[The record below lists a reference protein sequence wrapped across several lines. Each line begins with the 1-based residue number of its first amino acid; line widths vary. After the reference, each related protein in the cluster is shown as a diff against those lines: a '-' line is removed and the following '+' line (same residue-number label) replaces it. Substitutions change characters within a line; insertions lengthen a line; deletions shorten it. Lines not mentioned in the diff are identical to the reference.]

1 MKLSEEAYI
10 KELEQEINIK
20 ENELV
25 ALKHE
30 LKRARTFY
38 KKKSKKKARNT
49 ALDVAGSRFEKNA
62 TVKVLTESRGVGPKV
77 KGLLGNVTKLGQE
90 EEKERWCSIKLVT
103 GRVITRKAK
112 NLLVVLPEED
122 SDDGED

>member
-1 MKLSEEAYI
+1 MKLSEEAWI
-10 KELEQEINIK
+10 QQLEQEINIK
-20 ENELV
+20 ETELL

-30 LKRARTFY
+30 LKRAKTHY

-49 ALDVAGSRFEKNA
+49 AVDVAGARFEKNA
-62 TVKVLTESRGVGPKV
+62 TVKILTESRGVGPRV
-77 KGLLGNVTKLGQE
+77 KGLLGNVMKLGRE

-112 NLLVVLPEED
+112 NVCVVLPED
-122 SDDGED
+122 SDNGEN